1 MSFVTTQERRADT
14 RFGGEVLGSARAT
27 LRPGCAVTL
36 IDLSSGGALVQA
48 ARPLRPGTR
57 AQLQFERGA
66 RRFVI
71 AAHVLRCAVWAI
83 DADAGVLY
91 RGAVRFEH
99 RCDTLWEADTRAGY
113 ELPRGAEKQ
122 RAGEGQRI
130 PALLH
135 HSSAD
140 LRRDRK

>member
-1 MSFVTTQERRADT
+1 VDFGFTQERRSDA
-14 RFGGEVLGSARAT
+14 RFGGAVLGSAHAT
-27 LRPGCAVTL
+27 LRPGYAVTL

-66 RRFVI
+66 RRFAL

-91 RGAVRFEH
+91 RGAVRFEN
-99 RCDTLWEADTRAGY
+99 RCDTLWEANTRGGY
-113 ELPRGAEKQ
+113 ELPGGGEKH
-122 RAGEGQRI
+122 RAGDGQRI
-130 PALLH
+130 PASLRQRG
-135 HSSAD
+135 AD
-140 LRRDRK
+140 VKRGQK

>member
-1 MSFVTTQERRADT
+1 MSVVAAQERRADT
-14 RFGGEVLGSARAT
+14 RFGGEVLGSGYAT

-66 RRFVI
+66 RRFLL

-83 DADAGVLY
+83 DAESGVLY
-91 RGAVRFEH
+91 RGAVKFEQ
-99 RCDTLWEADTRAGY
+99 RCETLWEQDARVGY
-113 ELPRGAEKQ
+113 VLPRSVEHQ
-122 RAGEGQRI
+122 RAAEGQRL
-130 PALLH
+130 PASLRD
-135 HSSAD
+135 SAAA
-140 LRRDRK
+140 LKRDRR